1 MGIHLNDDG
10 TKSFLVDA
18 LDKTDVLTA
27 LSKFNIEGVETGDA
41 IFDGFDRV
49 SAVDFTVRSSVEEI
63 SFALDSITKMVRPY
77 PKGFAHKR
85 GGP

>member
-1 MGIHLNDDG
+1 M
-10 TKSFLVDA
+10 VEA

-27 LSKFNIEGVETGDA
+27 LSKFNIEVVETGDA
-41 IFDGFDRV
+41 IFDGSGHV
-49 SAVDFTVRSSVEEI
+49 LEVDFTVRSSAEDI

-77 PKGFAHKR
+77 PKGFVHKR

>member
-10 TKSFLVDA
+10 TKSFLVDV
-18 LDKTDVLTA
+18 LDKTDVLTV
-27 LSKFNIEGVETGDA
+27 LSKFDIEVVETEDA
-41 IFDGFDRV
+41 IFDGSGHV
-49 SAVDFTVRSSVEEI
+49 LAVDFTVWSSPEDI